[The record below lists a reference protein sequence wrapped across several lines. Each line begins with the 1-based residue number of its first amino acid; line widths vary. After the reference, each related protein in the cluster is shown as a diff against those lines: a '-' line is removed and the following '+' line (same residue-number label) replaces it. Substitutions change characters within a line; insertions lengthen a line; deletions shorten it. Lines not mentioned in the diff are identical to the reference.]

1 MANLRDISATEV
13 EVNNSICQ
21 TIAKYFLRGT
31 GGGGGRREV
40 IVELTTKVSGGGIK
54 KKGVLNPFTYKSHS
68 YFSSLMLV
76 RIVSDQL
83 IMNTQTDVFLYSN
96 LFLFKIVSV
105 L

>member
-54 KKGVLNPFTYKSHS
+54 KKGYLTL
-68 YFSSLMLV
+68 SLINLI
-76 RIVSDQL
+76 RISPP
-83 IMNTQTDVFLYSN
+83 
-96 LFLFKIVSV
+96 
-105 L
+105 

>member
-21 TIAKYFLRGT
+21 TIAKYFLRGR
-31 GGGGGRREV
+31 GGGGREV

>member
-1 MANLRDISATEV
+1 MPNDCKIFFKRYGPGE
-13 EVNNSICQ
+13 
-21 TIAKYFLRGT
+21 
-31 GGGGGRREV
+31 GGGGGREV

-54 KKGVLNPFTYKSHS
+54 KKKGVLNPFTYESHS

-96 LFLFKIVSV
+96 FFLFKIVYV
-105 L
+105 LYGEILFWPLN

>member
-21 TIAKYFLRGT
+21 TIAKYFLRG
-31 GGGGGRREV
+31 GGGGGREV
-40 IVELTTKVSGGGIK
+40 IVELTTKLSGGGIK

>member
-1 MANLRDISATEV
+1 MPNDCKIFFKR
-13 EVNNSICQ
+13 
-21 TIAKYFLRGT
+21 YGGR
-31 GGGGGRREV
+31 GGGGREV
-40 IVELTTKVSGGGIK
+40 IVELTTKVSGGGIKK

-83 IMNTQTDVFLYSN
+83 IMNTQTDVFLYFN
-96 LFLFKIVSV
+96 LFLFKVVSV

>member
-21 TIAKYFLRGT
+21 TIAKYFLRG
-31 GGGGGRREV
+31 GGGGGREV

>member
-1 MANLRDISATEV
+1 MPNDCKIFFKRYV
-13 EVNNSICQ
+13 
-21 TIAKYFLRGT
+21 GM
-31 GGGGGRREV
+31 GGGGGREV
-40 IVELTTKVSGGGIK
+40 TVELTTKVSGGGIK

-105 L
+105 LYGEILFWPLN